1 MLPHPPDTFV
11 VGGACGTLG
20 CMSNSFSNPTSLLM
34 IPYPFTFDQGVANMY
49 LSTLLLS
56 TVITWNIAV
65 YGGTFYSCPTFLSSS
80 MSVLFPSVWNFHQ
93 RCPLGIFSSSD
104 LSIVPYS
111 GESSC
116 SYKIRWIIN
125 DNDRHGTVSANAI
138 ASIHCC
144 LDCCL
149 FYIARWALLPTWKA
163 GSDKLIWHSTTA
175 VAYSHGKWYKKLW
188 SNFTLRYKFTPCGAH
203 CTTMFSYMC
212 TYCTSYNWHSHH

>member
-1 MLPHPPDTFV
+1 MLYHPPDTFV

-20 CMSNSFSNPTSLLM
+20 CTSNSFGYLTSFSLM
-34 IPYPFTFDQGVANMY
+34 PYPFTSYQWFANVY
-49 LSTLLLS
+49 RSTLLLS

-65 YGGTFYSCPTFLSSS
+65 YSGTFYSCPTFLSSS
-80 MSVLFPSVWNFHQ
+80 VSGLFPSVWNFHQ

-149 FYIARWALLPTWKA
+149 SYLARYALLPTWKA
-163 GSDKLIWHSTTA
+163 GSDKLIWHSTTE